1 MADMRIAAII
11 LVAIVLVGAIASY
24 APAENKIVEKTAIT
38 FADGTKIT
46 AEIAD
51 DDAEQESG
59 LSNRDGLGT
68 NDGMLFVFDYE
79 DHWGFW
85 MVDMRFPLDMIWVS
99 SQNKIVYI
107 QKNAQPCDEGCDTY
121 VPAAAAKYVIEVN
134 SGFANKHNLKI
145 GDEVVIRTT
154 PSEI

>member
-1 MADMRIAAII
+1 MADMRRIAAI
-11 LVAIVLVGAIASY
+11 VIVLFVVSTFLVY
-24 APAENKIVEKTAIT
+24 NQQNKIIETTTII

-68 NDGMLFVFDYE
+68 NEGMLFVFPYE

-85 MVDMRFPLDMIWVS
+85 MKDMHFPIDMIWTDS
-99 SQNKIVYI
+99 NGKIVHI
-107 QKNAQPCDEGCDTY
+107 QKNAQPCEEGCDTY
-121 VPAAAAKYVIEVN
+121 VPIAAAKYVIEVN
-134 SGFANKHNLKI
+134 LGFANKHNLKI
-145 GDEVVIRTT
+145 GDPASIRTT
-154 PSEI
+154 PVEI

>member
-1 MADMRIAAII
+1 MVDIRAIGIIAVAVI
-11 LVAIVLVGAIASY
+11 LIGAIASY
-24 APAENKIVEKTAIT
+24 APAENKIAEKTAIT

-51 DDAEQESG
+51 EPEEHETG

-85 MVDMRFPLDMIWVS
+85 MVDMRFPLDMVWVN

-121 VPAAAAKYVIEVN
+121 VPTTAAKYVIEVN
-134 SGFANKHNLKI
+134 SGFANKHNMKI